1 MTMLLLTNP
10 FAPQQPAPGAP
21 IQIMTLKGIG
31 PSAVAPTRSSASGSQ
46 NGSSTAYSGS
56 GSGARKPA
64 SQHRAAAPLSS
75 ATPRSVITAQA
86 TSYPAE
92 IPSQIAAEALGPQQ
106 KLLNVANEMPDPLPT
121 SPFLKGAK
129 TD

>member
-56 GSGARKPA
+56 GSGNPA
-64 SQHRAAAPLSS
+64 AQHRSADPLSS

-92 IPSQIAAEALGPQQ
+92 IPSQTAPEALGPQQ